1 MTSRG
6 IDITD
11 RDMKRLRELLETAR
25 RFNSHSRAA
34 LDQLE
39 TELERA
45 QVVASDQ
52 IPADV
57 ITMHSTARL
66 IDVETGEEM
75 VYTLVYPHEADIDQH
90 RISVLAPIGIAILG
104 YRVGDSLEWQVPEG
118 LSRLKVK
125 EVIYQPEASGVE
137 ESEQVNFEL
146 SNPAKWQG
154 TLEKLIK
161 SQEVFDDYTYP

>member
-6 IDITD
+6 IYITD
-11 RDMKRLRELLETAR
+11 RDMKQLRELLEEAR
-25 RFNSHSRAA
+25 RFNSHSRTA
-34 LDQLE
+34 LAELE

-75 VYTLVYPHEADIDQH
+75 VYTLVFPHEADIDQH

-125 EVIYQPEASGVE
+125 EVIYQPEASGVD
-137 ESEQVNFEL
+137 ESERVDFKL
-146 SNPAKWQG
+146 SDPAKWQN

>member
-1 MTSRG
+1 MISRG
-6 IDITD
+6 IYITD
-11 RDMKRLRELLETAR
+11 RDMKWLRELLDEAR

-75 VYTLVYPHEADIDQH
+75 IYTLVFPHEADIDQD
-90 RISVLAPIGIAILG
+90 RISVLAPIGVAILG

-125 EVIYQPEASGVE
+125 EIIYQPEASGVE
-137 ESEQVNFEL
+137 EAEQVDFKPFGP
-146 SNPAKWQG
+146 SRWQD
-154 TLEKLIK
+154 TLDKVMK